1 MPQRANPIDL
11 NSKGVKMKSGKKS
24 KRCQKKIITK
34 EHRAIRKVRLELG
47 LTLKDAGDK
56 LGLSSK
62 GIGAIENGRVI
73 LDKNRIMEIVSSY
86 GLDYQNF
93 LDIRDEVETNKQS
106 KYERRRSSKKIIT
119 KECLVLKSMRRV
131 KNLSQV
137 KASALCGYPRS
148 AIGKIEH
155 GRIEL
160 SEMKIRHIV
169 EAYGYRY
176 PDFVDNLSKEEL
188 RDTIVDSCI
197 KRIEQLDDIK
207 LAIVRN
213 LLDSL

>member
-1 MPQRANPIDL
+1 
-11 NSKGVKMKSGKKS
+11 MKSGKKS

-34 EHRAIRKVRLELG
+34 EHRAIRKLRLELG
-47 LTLKDAGDK
+47 LTLKDAGEK

-86 GLDYQNF
+86 GLEYQSF
-93 LDIRDEVETNKQS
+93 LDIRDGVETNMQS

-169 EAYGYRY
+169 EAYGHRY
-176 PDFVDNLSKEEL
+176 SDFEECMSQSEQRDSVIDFCQKKISSLSDE
-188 RDTIVDSCI
+188 
-197 KRIEQLDDIK
+197 K
-207 LAIVRN
+207 LNILKS
-213 LLDSL
+213 LLGTF